1 MKKFSIA
8 IDGPAGAGKSEVSS
22 ILADKLGFVHLDTG
36 ALYRTVAYYFF
47 DSNKKIDEKFVNE
60 EISKISVDIRF
71 LDRLQLMYLNGV
83 NVTDKIR
90 NIFISKIASDISS
103 FKVVRDFLLDIQR
116 NLAKSNNI
124 IMDGRDIS
132 TVVLPDADVK
142 VFLTASVEE
151 RAKRRL
157 KQLRQKGI
165 ELGYHEVLSSIKI
178 RDKNDSTR
186 SIAPLKPSKNSKIFD
201 TTDQGI
207 DEVVELI
214 LDYIKKNINVV

>member
-36 ALYRTVAYYFF
+36 ALYRTIAYYFL
-47 DSNKKIDEKFVNE
+47 SLNKKIDENSINK
-60 EISKISVDIRF
+60 EIYKISVDIKF
-71 LDRLQLMYLNGV
+71 LDRLQLMYLNGE

-90 NIFISKIASDISS
+90 SMSISKAASDVSS
-103 FKVVRDFLLDIQR
+103 FGVVRNLLLDVQR

-142 VFLTASVEE
+142 IFLTASVEE
-151 RAKRRL
+151 RARRRL
-157 KQLRQKGI
+157 NQLKQKGI
-165 ELGYHEVLSSIKI
+165 DLRYNEVLNSIKL
-178 RDKNDSTR
+178 RDRNDSTR
-186 SIAPLKPSKNSKIFD
+186 SIAPLKPSKDSRIFD
-201 TTDQGI
+201 TTNQSI
-207 DEVVELI
+207 DEVVVSI
-214 LDYIKKNINVV
+214 LYYIKKKINVI